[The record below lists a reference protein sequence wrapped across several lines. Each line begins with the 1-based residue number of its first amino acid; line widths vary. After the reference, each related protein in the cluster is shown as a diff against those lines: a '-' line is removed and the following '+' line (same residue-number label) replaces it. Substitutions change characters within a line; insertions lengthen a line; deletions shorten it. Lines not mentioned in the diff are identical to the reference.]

1 MAIASGKTVGSS
13 ATGRISHIAPAKPKG
28 ATTKKKPAV
37 DQLAGDTTYKQQ
49 RDAAH
54 RALGDY
60 QAQMAASQNSYTT
73 DYNRNLYNQN
83 KQESVDQVNQAD
95 DYAARG
101 MSHSGV
107 RLKASGD
114 LKSSYDDRSN
124 TLNEGQAN
132 FNSSL
137 ASGFQNY
144 QSTQRLND
152 VRYRNE
158 AINRRATYLGSG
170 L

>member
-28 ATTKKKPAV
+28 TVKKKPAV
-37 DQLAGDTTYKQQ
+37 DQLAGDTTYQQ
-49 RDAAH
+49 QKNEAH
-54 RALGDY
+54 RALADY
-60 QAQMAASQNSYTT
+60 QAQMASSQNSYNV

-83 KQESVDQVNQAD
+83 KQEAVDQVSHAD

-107 RLKASGD
+107 RVKAAGD
-114 LKSSYDDRSN
+114 LNNNYDDRSN
-124 TLNEGQAN
+124 TLNEGKAN
-132 FNSSL
+132 FNSGLS
-137 ASGFQNY
+137 SGFQNY